1 MMTDVKLHGFW
12 ASPFCYRV
20 IWALKLKGVEFE
32 HIEEDLTNKSELLL
46 KYNPVYKKIP
56 VLVHG
61 GKPIAESLVIL
72 EYIEETWPENPLL
85 PTDPYERAMARFWI
99 QYGVTKGAAL
109 VALYR
114 ASGEELEK
122 AVKEVVEVLRVLEE
136 QGLGDKKFFGGDSI
150 NLVDISYGLF
160 TCWFAAMEEA
170 MGVKVLEPST
180 LPRLHAW
187 AQNFIEVPLIK
198 ENIPDNDK
206 LLLFMKETS
215 RSSLVRVI
223 GQQGILGPYLIDV
236 FDNNHGL
243 ANWFFAMEKHWD
255 LLKNRVILQK
265 QRTFAVIYSADL
277 MKESCLGC
285 GQYTFAIEG
294 SWECISNAKKGK
306 QKNQKGVLVGRGGVC
321 FEWDTQNRI
330 TVLMNFGLG
339 GEERVVTAGNGDGD
353 SGIEEL
359 TSKGASM
366 CGNDERAFVP
376 AGVSDTEEKTL
387 HTDLI
392 ATMADVKLHGFWAS
406 PFSYRVIWALKLKGV
421 EFEYIEEDLANK
433 SELLLKYNPVYKQI
447 PVLVHGGKP
456 IAESLV
462 ILEYIEETW
471 PENPLLPTD
480 PYERAMARFWIQYG
494 VTKSAALVPL
504 FRASGEEL
512 EKAVKEVAEALRV
525 LEEQAIE
532 ELAGVKVL
540 EPSTLPRLHAWAQNF
555 IEVPLIK
562 ENIPD
567 YDKMLLQTS
576 QSSLVRVIGQQGIL
590 GPYLIDVFDNNHGL
604 ANWFFAMEKHWD
616 LLKNRVVLQKQ
627 RTFVGN
633 IFYELIWNA
642 LHFQS
647 PYHSENKW
655 AGHNSA
661 HEFRINI

>member
-1 MMTDVKLHGFW
+1 MTDVKLHGFW

-187 AQNFIEVPLIK
+187 AQNFLEVPLIK

-215 RSSLVRVI
+215 QSSLVRVI
-223 GQQGILGPYLIDV
+223 RQQGILGPYIID
-236 FDNNHGL
+236 
-243 ANWFFAMEKHWD
+243 
-255 LLKNRVILQK
+255 
-265 QRTFAVIYSADL
+265 
-277 MKESCLGC
+277 
-285 GQYTFAIEG
+285 
-294 SWECISNAKKGK
+294 
-306 QKNQKGVLVGRGGVC
+306 
-321 FEWDTQNRI
+321 
-330 TVLMNFGLG
+330 
-339 GEERVVTAGNGDGD
+339 
-353 SGIEEL
+353 
-359 TSKGASM
+359 
-366 CGNDERAFVP
+366 
-376 AGVSDTEEKTL
+376 
-387 HTDLI
+387 
-392 ATMADVKLHGFWAS
+392 
-406 PFSYRVIWALKLKGV
+406 
-421 EFEYIEEDLANK
+421 
-433 SELLLKYNPVYKQI
+433 
-447 PVLVHGGKP
+447 
-456 IAESLV
+456 
-462 ILEYIEETW
+462 
-471 PENPLLPTD
+471 
-480 PYERAMARFWIQYG
+480 
-494 VTKSAALVPL
+494 SAALVPL
-504 FRASGEEL
+504 FGASGEEL
-512 EKAVKEVAEALRV
+512 EKAVKEVVEALRV
-525 LEEQAIE
+525 LEEQGLGDKKFFGGDSINLVDISYGLFAYWLAAIE
-532 ELAGVKVL
+532 DIVGVKVL

-567 YDKMLLQTS
+567 NDKMLLYMKS
-576 QSSLVRVIGQQGIL
+576 VR
-590 GPYLIDVFDNNHGL
+590 
-604 ANWFFAMEKHWD
+604 EKMM
-616 LLKNRVVLQKQ
+616 
-627 RTFVGN
+627 
-633 IFYELIWNA
+633 
-642 LHFQS
+642 
-647 PYHSENKW
+647 NK
-655 AGHNSA
+655 
-661 HEFRINI
+661 